1 MDVTEVP
8 YEPISDTTSSLVST
22 CSVIQEEIH
31 GLAEKNAQEHCD
43 FSGKIKTLNNKLDLL
58 LDTQK
63 KEKRKEEVKK
73 FINSSSLG
81 FQVFAGVVD
90 SYSPSERFTRLWIKI
105 PNKDQTDFD
114 YVILG
119 DIPEIRNY
127 FHLKI
132 FQGKTYN
139 LPFFSPR
146 GEVIISI
153 STSAQADGNGFTP
166 TVFHRYRFN
175 IDTHEVTPIKDFSV
189 IGEYFALL
197 EIISGHNLNRICKK
211 IDKYAHTPTDKNLL
225 YGGRL
230 FAYDTHKDRYR
241 TWDEREEY

>member
-8 YEPISDTTSSLVST
+8 FELPDTATTDSLVST
-22 CSVIQEEIH
+22 YSVIREQIYDLSER
-31 GLAEKNAQEHCD
+31 NAQEHND
-43 FSGKIKTLNNKLDLL
+43 FSKEIKALDNKLDSLIL
-58 LDTQK
+58 TQK
-63 KEKRKEEVKK
+63 QELRKKEVKK
-73 FINSSSLG
+73 FIETSDLG
-81 FQVFAGVVD
+81 FEVFAGTKGEA
-90 SYSPSERFTRLWIKI
+90 YNRITRLWIKI

-114 YVILG
+114 YVILD

>member
-8 YEPISDTTSSLVST
+8 FELPDTATTDSLVST
-22 CSVIQEEIH
+22 YSVIREQIYDLSER
-31 GLAEKNAQEHCD
+31 NAQEHND
-43 FSGKIKTLNNKLDLL
+43 FSKEIKALDNKLDSLIL
-58 LDTQK
+58 TQK
-63 KEKRKEEVKK
+63 QELRKKEVKK
-73 FINSSSLG
+73 FIETSDLG
-81 FQVFAGVVD
+81 FEVFAGTKGEA
-90 SYSPSERFTRLWIKI
+90 YNRITRLWIKI

>member
-8 YEPISDTTSSLVST
+8 FELPDTATTDSLVST
-22 CSVIQEEIH
+22 YSVIREQIYDLSER
-31 GLAEKNAQEHCD
+31 NAQEHND
-43 FSGKIKTLNNKLDLL
+43 FSKEIKALDNKLVSLIL
-58 LDTQK
+58 TQK
-63 KEKRKEEVKK
+63 QEPSKKEVKK
-73 FINSSSLG
+73 FIETSDLG
-81 FQVFAGVVD
+81 FEVFAGTKGEA
-90 SYSPSERFTRLWIKI
+90 YNRITRLWIKI